1 MSRIVLTAHGSL
13 GDLYPLIGL
22 ALELRDRGHEIIFA
36 TVKDYR
42 SRIESIG
49 FKYHLMRPD
58 HVRLDDEKMLE
69 LMMDLR
75 KGPERVFRDY
85 YLPSIRD
92 MYTDLTAAAEGA
104 DLIVAGEL
112 IYAARIVSEMTQ
124 IPWVLCVLA
133 PSSFFSIY
141 DPLVLPGYEGL
152 DKLRALGVTANRAII
167 NFAKFM
173 SRDWGKPL
181 HQLRRELGLS
191 PIQHPFIG
199 QDKYSTNLNLALFS
213 QVLGAPQPDWNPKML
228 QTGFVFYDGASEPNP
243 KLEQFLAAGEAPIV
257 FTLGSAA
264 VLAAG
269 NFYQQ
274 SLEAVRQLN
283 RRAVLLIG
291 KNPPPENLPE
301 NVMAIDYVPFSQ
313 IFPHACA
320 IVHQGGVGTTG
331 QALRAGKPTIVV
343 PYSHDQPDNA
353 ARVERLGISKTIKRD
368 RYSSSK
374 IVQALN
380 ELLND
385 PSYAM
390 KAAEVGETVRS
401 ENGLK
406 VACDAIEKQVIS

>member
-1 MSRIVLTAHGSL
+1 MSRIVVTTHGSL
-13 GDLYPLIGL
+13 GDLYPLIGI

-42 SRIESIG
+42 SRIEAIG
-49 FKYHLMRPD
+49 FEYRSLRPD

-85 YLPSIRD
+85 YLPSIKD
-92 MYTDLTAAAEGA
+92 MYTDLIAASEGA

-112 IYAARIVSEMTQ
+112 IYAARIVSEVTQ

-133 PSSFFSIY
+133 PGSFFSIY
-141 DPLVLPGYEGL
+141 DPLVLPAYEGL
-152 DKLRALGVTANRAII
+152 DKLRIFGTVANRAII
-167 NFAKFM
+167 NFAKFI
-173 SRDWGKPL
+173 SRDWGEPL
-181 HQLRRELGLS
+181 HHLRRELGLLS
-191 PIQHPFIG
+191 IGHPFIG
-199 QDKYSTNLNLALFS
+199 QDKYSTTLNLALFS
-213 QVLGAPQPDWNPKML
+213 RVLGAPQPDWNPKML
-228 QTGFVFYDGASEPNP
+228 QTGFVFYDGQTEPNP

-269 NFYQQ
+269 DFYQQ

-301 NVMAIDYVPFSQ
+301 SVIAINYVPFSQ
-313 IFPHACA
+313 IFPRASA

-368 RYSSSK
+368 RYSTSK
-374 IVQALN
+374 VVQALN
-380 ELLND
+380 QLLNNS
-385 PSYAM
+385 SYAT
-390 KAAEVGETVRS
+390 KAAEVGEIVRS
-401 ENGLK
+401 DNGVK
-406 VACDAIEKQVIS
+406 VACDAIEKQL